1 MMTATQRRTFEVLE
15 TYIAAHGQPPTI
27 DELRNLIGLA
37 SKGAMHRTLKQLQAR
52 GKINMKPYVAR
63 NITICRARQYAFY
76 KWCDES
82 KRLVQMENPRRVRS
96 DEGLKDMKVGET

>member
-1 MMTATQRRTFEVLE
+1 
-15 TYIAAHGQPPTI
+15 
-27 DELRNLIGLA
+27 
-37 SKGAMHRTLKQLQAR
+37 
-52 GKINMKPYVAR
+52 VAR